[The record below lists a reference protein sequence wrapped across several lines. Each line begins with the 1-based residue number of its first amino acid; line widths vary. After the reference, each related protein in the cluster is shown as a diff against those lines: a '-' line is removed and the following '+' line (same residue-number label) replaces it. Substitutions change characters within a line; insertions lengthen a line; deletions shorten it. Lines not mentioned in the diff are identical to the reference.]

1 MIVLL
6 IVNAVIGG
14 AAVAAVL
21 TFASNDTTTTADEPT
36 VQPTGSS
43 DPTTA
48 PEPTPEPSRTEDDED
63 RPQEPSAEL
72 VKLQDGLKRAGYAC
86 YQAVTEPVLVH
97 SCYLEPGTRS
107 LDEQQIHIQTGPD
120 GKLEAIELKI
130 SYFEDTK
137 ASLALFQKTIHAFEG
152 TVLTSAEAAKVVN
165 GRNDDQV
172 SGRGTHNTQAL
183 AWGSSRL
190 FVSDDKRSYSLDF
203 VAKGSKETPIAHGG
217 TTVSIADLKKHY
229 EGKKFTCKID
239 TKLESL
245 KCQQREEGAVYT
257 ILAFDPCLTDAEK
270 YELICRDHK
279 AYSVNASVGF
289 GNGLPEA
296 QFGRFFE
303 FLVTST
309 DFTMGGMSPEA
320 QTWLTT
326 SMNDSEARVHRAD
339 FQQMRLS
346 IEPGAGVYEEFP
358 NVFQVEV
365 TGHNLTQ

>member
-6 IVNAVIGG
+6 IVNVLLGG
-14 AAVAAVL
+14 AGIAAAL
-21 TFASNDTTTTADEPT
+21 TLGKADTTTTADEPT
-36 VQPTGSS
+36 RPAETS
-43 DPTTA
+43 DPTSA
-48 PEPTPEPSRTEDDED
+48 PTPEPSPTEEK
-63 RPQEPSAEL
+63 PQEPSEEL
-72 VKLQDGLKRAGYAC
+72 GKLQDGLKRAGYAC

-97 SCYLEPGTRS
+97 SCYLEPGTKS
-107 LDEQQIHIQTGPD
+107 LDEQQLHLQTGPD
-120 GKLEAIELKI
+120 GKIAAIEMKI
-130 SYFEDTK
+130 SYFEDAK
-137 ASLALFQKTIHAFEG
+137 AALALFQKTVHALEG
-152 TVLTSAEAAKVVN
+152 TLLDQAEAAKVLN

-172 SGRGTHNTQAL
+172 SGAGTHNSQTL

-190 FVSDDKRSYSLDF
+190 FVSDDKRSYSLDL
-203 VAKGSKETPIAHGG
+203 VAKGKKETPIAHGS
-217 TTVSIADLKKHY
+217 TAVTIADLKKHY

-239 TKLESL
+239 PKLESL

-270 YELICRDHK
+270 YELICRDHT

-289 GNGLPEA
+289 GNDLPEA
-296 QFGRFFE
+296 QYGRFFE

-309 DFTMGGMSPEA
+309 DFTMGGLSPET

-339 FQQMRLS
+339 FQQMHLS
-346 IEPGAGVYEEFP
+346 VEPGAGVYEEFP